1 MHFTNFLNELS
12 LQTQNDAVCV
22 IIHTLC
28 IYVYV
33 RVHVPVCIQMNALV
47 VGIQN

>member
-1 MHFTNFLNELS
+1 MCFTDILNELS

-33 RVHVPVCIQMNALV
+33 YVRVHVCIQMNALV